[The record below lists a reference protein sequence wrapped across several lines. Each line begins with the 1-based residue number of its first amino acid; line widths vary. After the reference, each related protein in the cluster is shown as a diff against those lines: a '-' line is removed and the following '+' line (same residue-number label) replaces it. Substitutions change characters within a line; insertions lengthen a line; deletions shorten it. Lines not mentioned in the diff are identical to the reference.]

1 MPHEFTLPL
10 VFDLAAT
17 GLFALSGALRAV
29 RKGYDVAG
37 LVTLSL
43 VAGLGGGLL
52 RDGIFLQNG
61 PPAAVSDYRFLF
73 AVAAAAAL
81 GWWFGSHLETRFRS
95 VFVGVEALGLGAY
108 AVVGAQ
114 KTLDAGLSIPAA
126 VLVGAINAVG
136 GGMLRDVLS
145 RDEPEV
151 FKPGGYYALAAVGGA
166 LTFCGLAS
174 GLGLD
179 EVLSALVG
187 IAVTFALRLLS
198 LRLGWTTRLA
208 PWGRGPQHG
217 P

>member
-1 MPHEFTLPL
+1 MPREFTLPL

-52 RDGIFLQNG
+52 RDGIFLQDG
-61 PPAAVSDYRFLF
+61 PPAAVSDYRFLY
-73 AVAAAAAL
+73 AVGAAAAL
-81 GWWFGSHLETRFRS
+81 GWWFGSHFETRLRPVFS
-95 VFVGVEALGLGAY
+95 VVDALGLGAY

-114 KTLDAGLSIPAA
+114 KSLDVGLSIPAA

-136 GGMLRDVLS
+136 GGLLRDVLS

-166 LTFCGLAS
+166 LAFCGLAV
-174 GLGLD
+174 GAHADG
-179 EVLSALVG
+179 VFAAIAG

-198 LRLGWTTRLA
+198 LRFGWTTRSA
-208 PWGRGPQHG
+208 PWSRHPPEGP
-217 P
+217 